1 MARTAAIGEQDFS
14 KIIEKDYFY
23 IDKTVFI
30 KEWWENGDTVTLI
43 TRPRRFGKTLAM
55 SMLEKFFSVS
65 YAGKGRLFENL
76 HIWKEKG
83 YQELQ
88 GTYPVI
94 FLSFADIKAG
104 SYGEAYEG
112 ICRVIGREYRRYSS
126 MMESDCFLQSDRK
139 QFHKILNGEANIVD
153 IRSSINQLSEYLY
166 MYYGKRV
173 ILLLDE
179 YDTPMQEAYV
189 NGYWTELAEF
199 MRKLMN
205 STFKTN
211 VYLERGIMTG
221 ITRVSKE
228 SVFSDLNNLVVV
240 TTATKLYETA
250 FGFTENEVFQALK
263 EFGLQ
268 DKKEE
273 VKHWYDGFRFGNCES
288 IYNPW
293 SVIHF
298 LKFREFHAYWANTS
312 SNRMIGELIQKAGPE
327 IKIAVEDMLQCRTI
341 SVQVEEQI
349 IFNQLEQNENAI
361 WSLLLASGYLKI
373 AGLGAAD
380 SHFGAEGMIYELA
393 PANFEM
399 VLILKKM
406 VSTWFERCS
415 SSYHD
420 FIKSLLANDLR
431 SMNAYMN
438 QVARTVVSSFDSGN
452 HPSDKTEP
460 ERFYHGLVLG
470 IMLSLGDRYRMTSNR
485 ESGFGRYDIL
495 LEPRNRSDD
504 GIIFE
509 FKVLDAA
516 NGEKSLEDTAK
527 AAIWQ
532 IVCKQYAAV
541 LEEACGSNRIR
552 IYGVAFRGKEVLI
565 KGGYLREFELSG
577 L

>member
-1 MARTAAIGEQDFS
+1 MIIRNVFDSFRDIMNSDLFNDNDKAYYASVTH
-14 KIIEKDYFY
+14 KISDEIEFFALNNLCIY
-23 IDKTVFI
+23 
-30 KEWWENGDTVTLI
+30 
-43 TRPRRFGKTLAM
+43 
-55 SMLEKFFSVS
+55 LEK
-65 YAGKGRLFENL
+65 
-76 HIWKEKG
+76 
-83 YQELQ
+83 
-88 GTYPVI
+88 
-94 FLSFADIKAG
+94 
-104 SYGEAYEG
+104 
-112 ICRVIGREYRRYSS
+112 
-126 MMESDCFLQSDRK
+126 
-139 QFHKILNGEANIVD
+139 
-153 IRSSINQLSEYLY
+153 
-166 MYYGKRV
+166 YYGKNV
-173 ILLLDE
+173 IILLDE

-495 LEPRNRSDD
+495 LEPGNRSDD

-527 AAIWQ
+527 AAICQ
-532 IVCKQYAAV
+532 IVRKQYAAV
-541 LEEACGSNRIR
+541 LEEACGNRIR
-552 IYGVAFRGKEVLI
+552 IYGFAFRGKEVLI
-565 KGGYLREFELSG
+565 KGGYLREFELSV